1 MPVAIIFLGIINSF
15 GSTCVL
21 SCCSLCFYLL
31 QGLLHFI
38 YWDAMP
44 DMADLSGLNSKW
56 ASTLMSQHLLAASD
70 RYGLDRLR
78 LLCEANLCEDVAI
91 NTVATT
97 LALAEQHH
105 CFQLKSVCL
114 KFVALPEN
122 LGGDFLLI
130 KFSFH
135 SLI

>member
-1 MPVAIIFLGIINSF
+1 
-15 GSTCVL
+15 
-21 SCCSLCFYLL
+21 
-31 QGLLHFI
+31 
-38 YWDAMP
+38 MP

-78 LLCEANLCEDVAI
+78 LLCEVNLCEDVAI

-122 LGGDFLLI
+122 LGGDFSLI

-135 SLI
+135 SFI